1 MKNINDILN
10 ESLLDDEDKIL
21 KDAEKNVYIK
31 KIRNIFDKTNNNPAD
46 LSEAKD
52 YFGRD
57 INIGDLMLYV
67 PGTLD
72 FEAHVVK
79 EIIKNNAGD
88 HYVVFN
94 NGDRK
99 FCYEGILIPKNR
111 LKDFL
116 NIIS

>member
-1 MKNINDILN
+1 MKNINDILS

-21 KDAEKNVYIK
+21 KDAEKNIYIK
-31 KIRNIFDKTNNNPAD
+31 KIRNVFHKTNIELTD
-46 LSEAKD
+46 LSAAKD

-57 INIGDLMLYV
+57 ISIGDLMLYMD
-67 PGTLD
+67 GTVS
-72 FEAHVVK
+72 FEAYVVK
-79 EIIKNNAGD
+79 EIIKNGD
-88 HYVVFN
+88 GNRFVVID

-99 FCYEGILIPKNR
+99 FCCDGILIPKNR

>member
-31 KIRNIFDKTNNNPAD
+31 KIRNIFDKTNNEPAD
-46 LSEAKD
+46 LSAAKD

-57 INIGDLMLYV
+57 IHIGDLMLYI

-72 FEAHVVK
+72 FETHVVK
-79 EIIKNNAGD
+79 EIIKNSAGD

-116 NIIS
+116 NVIS